1 MSVSLPRR
9 DLILIPLLAI
19 ATVVVMMGAAEIGA
33 RATFVESGLE
43 TCGYSSG
50 PLHWKPNCV
59 SHRKTAEGPM
69 VENAYNDCG
78 YRTPTPC
85 GTRSPGTI
93 RVALMGTS
101 TAQGF
106 KVRYEDTFPAH
117 LTATLSRACGRPV
130 EFQNMGVAGA
140 SLLDVNR
147 RVDEALAMRPDLIM
161 LVVGPVELRAQLS
174 RAEIAARDDPPSS
187 AVSTPVKPPP
197 GEPPPGEPPPG
208 EPQSRS
214 LVGRLSDL
222 AYQSRALVVAQHFL
236 FQDRATY
243 IRLFMLH
250 GEDAD
255 YLRPPMSPAWR
266 QRLADFETVLS
277 GMVGKARSHGVP
289 LMLVWV
295 PTRIQAALLA
305 VETRNPGVDPYAVD
319 RQIAEIST
327 RVGASFV
334 DTLDGFAR
342 QRMSEQY
349 FYAVDGHLNGAGAP
363 IFADTIQRRLIQGD
377 IAPFA
382 GC

>member
-1 MSVSLPRR
+1 MSVRLPRK

-197 GEPPPGEPPPG
+197 GEPPPGEP
-208 EPQSRS
+208 QSRS
-214 LVGRLSDL
+214 LVARLSDL
-222 AYQSRALVVAQHFL
+222 AYESRALVVAQHFL

-305 VETRNPGVDPYAVD
+305 VDTRNPGVDPYAVD
-319 RQIAEIST
+319 RQIAEISA
-327 RVGASFV
+327 RAGASFV
-334 DTLDGFAR
+334 DTL
-342 QRMSEQY
+342 
-349 FYAVDGHLNGAGAP
+349 DGHLNGAGAP
-363 IFADTIQRRLIQGD
+363 IFADTVQRRLTQGD